1 MVDDAKDPAPDVMTF
16 AEFCAFATTYP
27 LQSLMTPLSLLSI
40 EEAKSRSGADFATK
54 C

>member
-27 LQSLMTPLSLLSI
+27 LQSLDDTFISSVDRGS
-40 EEAKSRSGADFATK
+40 EEQVRGDFATK